1 MPHGTVG
8 HTECSLEKAGLD
20 RTPPSMIA
28 LSDIGPR
35 LWQRLLHA
43 RWQPLRVGALATSR
57 WLDESG
63 PQLGASIAF
72 YTMFAVAPLLVVAIA
87 IAGAVF
93 GPQAAR
99 GQIVQEIEGLVG
111 PAAARGI
118 EAMVESAWLHPHGVL
133 AAVLGVVTLLLG
145 ASGVFGAL
153 RRALNAIGRVA
164 PLPAMFGTLLR
175 ARLIAFAL
183 VLGFGFLAVASLLV
197 SATVAALGAYL
208 SDRMPGLAELFALL
222 DVVVST
228 GVLVVAFAAL
238 LRWLPDAAPSR
249 RAVWVGAACSALLF
263 AIGKHLIGLYL
274 ARASVA
280 SSYGAAGS
288 FVVVMLWVY
297 YSAQILLFGA
307 AVAATLDAR
316 DGGDAAPHLTTPGQ
330 QRVPPPTSLAEARA
344 RRKPT
349 PSSGARPIS
358 ARNNPW
364 ARGTVKILRFP
375 GERVRR

>member
-1 MPHGTVG
+1 MPVT
-8 HTECSLEKAGLD
+8 D
-20 RTPPSMIA
+20 RTSPSMIA

-57 WLDESG
+57 WLDEGG

-93 GPQAAR
+93 GPEAAR
-99 GQIVQEIEGLVG
+99 GQIVQEIDGLVG
-111 PAAARGI
+111 SAAARGI
-118 EAMVESAWLHPHGVL
+118 EAMVESAWLHPHGVV
-133 AAVLGVVTLLLG
+133 AAVLGVITLLLG

-164 PLPAMFGTLLR
+164 PLPAVFGTLLR

-197 SATVAALGAYL
+197 SAAIAALGAYL

-222 DVVVST
+222 DVAIST
-228 GVLVVAFAAL
+228 AVLVVAFAAL
-238 LRWLPDAAPSR
+238 LRWLPDAPPSR
-249 RAVWVGAACSALLF
+249 HAVWTGAACSALLF

-316 DGGDAAPHLTTPGQ
+316 DGGDSAPQVIGAAGP
-330 QRVPPPTSLAEARA
+330 QRVAPPTSLAEARA

-349 PSSGARPIS
+349 PGGARPIN